1 MNNIS
6 ETLFQSI
13 DTIVLQHLN
22 SISYDKTEICKVI
35 SQDPNNKCKYW
46 VSNGAVNYEAYS
58 TDEKISYH
66 KDEQIFVTVPQGK
79 YEMRKFIAGRYIDN
93 SIKEEEL
100 IYTNPYEDF
109 IINNSIGF
117 KSDDDGIILSIETN
131 GEKTI
136 TNSINENIEFKY
148 KNEKLFD
155 YIGIDFAF
163 STDMSTY
170 MGEYALILSLYGENN
185 KLLSKVTDNLII
197 SSKNLYGNPYKLNN
211 LLHFQHLFAWPK
223 HITNITQV
231 KSIGLQLAQ
240 NGQFGEDG
248 KVINLTNATVSFGY
262 DVSSIVRDKV
272 ELYLENLEGK
282 SDLYQNIE
290 NGLSYT
296 PNEIATARK
305 SYINWHY
312 LNSKTNKKYLFNN
325 YNYQS
330 TYNGDK
336 ILEKQ
341 IYSYTIY
348 LLHYIDGLG
357 ENLTLPD
364 DYAWNWE
371 IVKTWGQDTNVF
383 TYNITPV
390 TSYSTD
396 QYKILIRYQTKD
408 FEDSEIGKINE
419 YENSLDNYKKLQER
433 LKDSNLGEKEKEEIK
448 QEIKDIQ
455 EKKKLAEECYS
466 YVESNG
472 LIFKANGVTAVPGAA
487 NSSLDSLKLKLD
499 DGDTGVYNIYG
510 VEGSA
515 VNDSMC
521 RQPRNI
527 HFEFLDATPYTE
539 EWVDKVEWEFPISNT
554 MIDYEI
560 PEEADKSQLTFI
572 KEGGQYATFSLK
584 RSYKPGAM
592 NNRIWCRVYMKS
604 GEIRTGSLTLQ
615 FGEAISSGSNYAFNI
630 DFVGHNACLYAV
642 ENQTITVQASFTKS
656 NGEVMTPPE
665 IVWSW
670 KWPDNDDNTKC
681 NGIQIITNDNNQ
693 YVTLKYTNTTG
704 LTLESQNYAILQ
716 ATATYNLDNQIK
728 TDLISELPIPLA
740 NATAFEKNNKK
751 YTMAYISG
759 ATRVVY
765 DSNGNNSTYSTDHY
779 NLQAWEIENEKDI
792 KTLVQYSNKDRL
804 VSWTIINGD
813 KNNPY
818 SLVPHPEEKDKQ
830 GNIITPIEYSLQ
842 PLKYI
847 PKTIPKVW
855 VIASLDDALLG
866 KIVLWIQP
874 LLITQNRWSYNVFNE
889 WNGKLEEN
897 DDYTL
902 IPMIGAGKK
911 DDNNTF
917 TGIMMGDLS
926 KVQGEVSHT
935 GLYGFNKGSRRF
947 SFDDQGNAYIGNG
960 TDYIDFNSGDG
971 RLAIKSKTFDL
982 QSDSLIINNKQAKIG
997 AWTIEKNKLYYYP
1010 GDITS
1015 DNTGSV
1021 DGNGTSTPT
1030 VGGGSGFL
1038 GGSNYSTNP
1047 YFYAG
1052 YSHLANRKA
1061 SGKNSPYPSAG
1072 GVNWVSSGIVKC
1084 QSTQAGNFESAGG
1097 VTLGISETNPNGLL
1111 KFTPGDKGGTLSV
1124 KGHIEADT
1132 GNIGNWAFTQSGL
1145 YVDYIMNNIKY
1156 RTGIQAYIDPK
1167 NTEVG
1172 PTSAAFYAGYK
1183 RNIEGVP
1190 ANSTFCV
1197 QQNGHMICRSAEIK
1211 GDVSIQGKLD
1221 VGSSIDSLKI
1231 YDEEN
1236 FWTYIGYPEIQSTSN
1251 LHHMGSYIRWSKKG
1265 GITIC
1270 GSEGYI
1276 SSNTQVPIIR
1286 MGNGVNKGYLDGQW
1300 LLSST
1305 NSTLTV
1311 EYSSSI
1317 IVKSGSIRIESGG
1330 LLYDANGAIIVVS
1343 DVNKKHEI
1351 STLSSQYSTLFDNL
1365 RPVTYKY
1372 NDGTSD
1378 RLHTGFIAQE
1388 VQEALDKA
1396 NIDSKD
1402 FAGLVIFDRDTENET
1417 WTLRYS
1423 EFIALNTAEI
1433 QKLKT
1438 RVNSLE
1444 QEIKEIKEK
1453 YEI

>member
-35 SQDPNNKCKYW
+35 SQDQNNNCKYW

-66 KDEQIFVTVPQGK
+66 KDEQIYVTVPQGK

-109 IINNSIGF
+109 IINNSIKF
-117 KSDDDGIILSIETN
+117 ETNDNGIILTIETN
-131 GEKTI
+131 GEKTL
-136 TNSINENIEFKY
+136 TDPINKDIEFKY

-163 STDMSTY
+163 STDISKY
-170 MGEYALILSLYGENN
+170 IGEYALILSLYGENN

-211 LLHFQHLFAWPK
+211 LLHFQHLFTWPK

-240 NGQFGEDG
+240 NGQFGETG
-248 KVINLTNATVSFGY
+248 KVINLTNATISFGY
-262 DVSSIVRDKV
+262 DVSSIIRDKV

-282 SDLYQNIE
+282 SDLYQNVE
-290 NGLSYT
+290 NGLLYT
-296 PNEIATARK
+296 PNENAIARK

-312 LNSKTNKKYLFNN
+312 LNSKTNKRYLFNN

-330 TYNGDK
+330 TYNGDN
-336 ILEKQ
+336 IIEKQ

-371 IVKTWGQDTNVF
+371 IVDEWNQETNNF
-383 TYNITPV
+383 TYDIIPI

-396 QYKILIRYQTKD
+396 QYKILIRYQTKE
-408 FEDSEIGKINE
+408 FEDSEIGKVNA
-419 YENSLDNYKKLQER
+419 YESLIEHYKELQEN
-433 LKDSNLGEKEKEEIK
+433 LKNSNLGEKEKEEIK

-539 EWVDKVEWEFPISNT
+539 EWVNRVEWEFPISNT

-560 PEEADKSQLTFI
+560 PEEADKSQPTFI
-572 KEGGQYATFSLK
+572 KEGGQFATFSLK
-584 RSYKPGAM
+584 RNYKPGAM

-642 ENQTITVQASFTKS
+642 KNQTIDVQASFTKS

-665 IVWSW
+665 IVWAW
-670 KWPDNDDNTKC
+670 KWPDTDDDTKC

-693 YVTLKYTNTTG
+693 YVTLKYTNTDG
-704 LTLESQNYAILQ
+704 LTLDSQNYAILQ
-716 ATATYNLDNQIK
+716 ATTTYNLDNQIK

-740 NATAFEKNNKK
+740 SATAFEENNKK

-779 NLQAWEIENEKDI
+779 NLQAWEIENENDI
-792 KTLVQYSNKDRL
+792 KALVQYSNKDRQ
-804 VSWTIINGD
+804 VSWTIINED
-813 KNNPY
+813 ENNPY
-818 SLVPHPEEKDKQ
+818 ILESHLAEKDEQ

-847 PKTIPKVW
+847 PKIIPRVYI
-855 VIASLDDALLG
+855 IASLG
-866 KIVLWIQP
+866 NNILWIQP
-874 LLITQNRWSYNVFNE
+874 LLITQNHWSYKLLNE
-889 WNGKLEEN
+889 WTGKLQE
-897 DDYTL
+897 DDEYAL

-917 TGIMMGDLS
+917 TGVMMGDLS
-926 KVQGEVSHT
+926 KAQGNILYT
-935 GLYGFNKGSRRF
+935 GLYGFNKGNRRF

-960 TDYIDFNSGDG
+960 DNYIDFDSNKGS
-971 RLAIKSKTFDL
+971 LAIKVKNFSLQAGKTSEKALF
-982 QSDSLIINNKQAKIG
+982 INNDEGIKMYNNNKEIISLSLTGNSQIAGFYIGAGRKYSLYDNALSKRTVDSNDTTIQYEVGMKGDSGPNTLAFYVKKTTDNWANFTDLFYITHSGKLYCQNADIVGKMTATSGKIG
-997 AWTIEKNKLYYYP
+997 GWTLKNLDTAVEGKFVLYSRTTDA
-1010 GDITS
+1010 GVGMASTS
-1015 DNTGSV
+1015 FATD
-1021 DGNGTSTPT
+1021 PM
-1030 VGGGSGFL
+1030 
-1038 GGSNYSTNP
+1038 
-1047 YFYAG
+1047 FYAG
-1052 YSHLANRKA
+1052 YT
-1061 SGKNSPYPSAG
+1061 GKGDTPWDQGAG
-1072 GVNWVSSGIVKC
+1072 WKNY
-1084 QSTQAGNFESAGG
+1084 TNF
-1097 VTLGISETNPNGLL
+1097 
-1111 KFTPGDKGGTLSV
+1111 
-1124 KGHIEADT
+1124 
-1132 GNIGNWAFTQSGL
+1132 
-1145 YVDYIMNNIKY
+1145 YVD
-1156 RTGIQAYIDPK
+1156 R
-1167 NTEVG
+1167 
-1172 PTSAAFYAGYK
+1172 
-1183 RNIEGVP
+1183 
-1190 ANSTFCV
+1190 
-1197 QQNGHMICRSAEIK
+1197 NGHMFCNSAEIK
-1211 GDVSIQGKLD
+1211 GTLQAGSIIFPKTAAGISQLGDLYTYANGSGITCLLD
-1221 VGSSIDSLKI
+1221 KNTDSGARVRLHFADNGN
-1231 YDEEN
+1231 YDGTTSG
-1236 FWTYIGYPEIQSTSN
+1236 FALYSTS
-1251 LHHMGSYIRWSKKG
+1251 GVIRS
-1265 GITIC
+1265 GITFT
-1270 GSEGYI
+1270 GLENRMVLYGTVQL
-1276 SSNTQVPIIR
+1276 SNH
-1286 MGNGVNKGYLDGQW
+1286 D
-1300 LLSST
+1300 
-1305 NSTLTV
+1305 TV
-1311 EYSSSI
+1311 T
-1317 IVKSGSIRIESGG
+1317 
-1330 LLYDANGAIIVVS
+1330 S
-1343 DVNKKHEI
+1343 DINKKHEI
-1351 STLSSQYSTLFDNL
+1351 TTLSSQYSTLFDNL

-1388 VQEALDKA
+1388 VQEALNKA
-1396 NIDSKD
+1396 NINSKD
-1402 FAGLVIFDRDTENET
+1402 FAGLVVLDRNTENEL

-1444 QEIKEIKEK
+1444 QEIKEIKER